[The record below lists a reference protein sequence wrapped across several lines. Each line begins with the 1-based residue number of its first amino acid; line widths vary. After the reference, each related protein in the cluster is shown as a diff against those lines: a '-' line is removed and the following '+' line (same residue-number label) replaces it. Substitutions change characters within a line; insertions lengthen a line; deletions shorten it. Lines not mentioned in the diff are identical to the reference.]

1 LTANNSPF
9 TAAPIA
15 NQSLLPRIILQ
26 ENAFITGLFVSTIE
40 DNLENRKKGDKRAF
54 SPRPKKDKFMP
65 RRPFLPGYYFI
76 ELCVQHPILVSF
88 EVHEPSLALEE
99 KLEW

>member
-26 ENAFITGLFVSTIE
+26 ENASIRGLIVSTIE
-40 DNLENRKKGDKRAF
+40 NNLENRKKGDKRAF

-65 RRPFLPGYYFI
+65 RRPFLPGYYYM
-76 ELCVQHPILVSF
+76 ELCV
-88 EVHEPSLALEE
+88 
-99 KLEW
+99 

>member
-1 LTANNSPF
+1 M
-9 TAAPIA
+9 
-15 NQSLLPRIILQ
+15 
-26 ENAFITGLFVSTIE
+26 GLNVSTVE
-40 DNLENRKKGDKRAF
+40 NNLENRKKGDKRAF

-65 RRPFLPGYYFI
+65 RRSSLPGYYYI
-76 ELCVQHPILVSF
+76 ELCVQSVILVSF